1 MAGQQRLSTQALP
14 ERSSFLFGFTDG
26 PSDKERL
33 RLELYLQN
41 GERLFRYDQMIVQQV
56 SDMDVEKVQF
66 EISSHGLIKGLF
78 FNRNVKAVSISA
90 VLTDLVQDEV
100 DQESLVVHDQLSL
113 FEYLYRRYFRA
124 SQVARHKYQLE
135 MTVRGHTY
143 IGLMAN
149 AIFGL
154 ASDDDTIGAVSFTY
168 LVLDEQLE
176 IPETP
181 EVFAGDTS
189 AGPAT
194 FSRETAE
201 ELEHEGDIPQG
212 EVPSSRR
219 SARGSLGQIIDSRS
233 ESF

>member
-1 MAGQQRLSTQALP
+1 MAGQQRLSTQAVP

-26 PSDKERL
+26 PEDQERL
-33 RLELYLQN
+33 RIELYLQN

-78 FNRNVKAVSISA
+78 FNRNVKAISISA
-90 VLTDLVQDEV
+90 ILVDLVQEEV
-100 DQESLVVHDQLSL
+100 DQESLVVHDQLTL

-124 SQVARHKYQLE
+124 SQVARHKYRLE
-135 MTVRGHTY
+135 LTVRGHTY
-143 IGLMAN
+143 TGLMVN
-149 AIFGL
+149 SIFGL
-154 ASDDDTIGAVSFTY
+154 AADDDTIGAVSFTF
-168 LVLDEQLE
+168 LVLDEEIE

-181 EVFAGDTS
+181 EVFAGDSS

-194 FSRETAE
+194 FSRETVE
-201 ELEHEGDIPQG
+201 ELEHEGDIPAG
-212 EVPSSRR
+212 EVPDTRR
-219 SARGSLGQIIDSRS
+219 NARGGLGEIIGSRS